1 MSALNIPASVE
12 ALEPDGNGNVPG
24 RVTRKRRGF
33 GAAHRRGA
41 RFELIPMID
50 VFMIITLFLM
60 VMAFL
65 PQVSESLRADLPSS
79 KTAEKTPPS
88 VMVQITKDGETL
100 FQGKPT
106 PPEVLE
112 ARMKALIAA
121 KPDTAV
127 IIAADKALP
136 FEKVVG
142 LIDRLKT
149 AGVKRLALATSKPK
163 NDESKP

>member
-1 MSALNIPASVE
+1 LSALSAARRRSY
-12 ALEPDGNGNVPG
+12 G
-24 RVTRKRRGF
+24 R
-33 GAAHRRGA
+33 AHRRGT

-50 VFMIITLFLM
+50 VFMIVTLFLM

-65 PQVSESLRADLPSS
+65 PQISESLRADLPSS

-88 VMVQITKDGETL
+88 VMVQMTKDGEIL
-100 FQGKPT
+100 FQGQPL

-112 ARMKALIAA
+112 GKMKALAAA

-142 LIDRLKT
+142 LIDRLKS
-149 AGVKRLALATSKPK
+149 AGIKRLALATAKPK
-163 NDESKP
+163 G

>member
-1 MSALNIPASVE
+1 MSALSAAVPVE
-12 ALEPDGNGNVPG
+12 TGDGSGNGNG
-24 RVTRKRRGF
+24 LRFTRRRRGF

-65 PQVSESLRADLPSS
+65 PQISESLRADLPSS

-88 VMVQITKDGETL
+88 VMVQITADGETL
-100 FQGKPT
+100 FQGKPI

-112 ARMKALIAA
+112 ARMKALVTS

-149 AGVKRLALATSKPK
+149 AGVKRLALATSKPQK
-163 NDESKP
+163 AE

>member
-1 MSALNIPASVE
+1 LSALSTP
-12 ALEPDGNGNVPG
+12 VPTARVATPRRRRKFG
-24 RVTRKRRGF
+24 RAHGRGT
-33 GAAHRRGA
+33 

-88 VMVQITKDGETL
+88 VMVQLTKDGELL
-100 FQGKPT
+100 FQGQTT

-112 ARMKALIAA
+112 ARIRALVTS

-127 IIAADKALP
+127 VVAADKAIP

-149 AGVKRLALATSKPK
+149 AGVKRLALATAKPGSAPANPDK
-163 NDESKP
+163 

>member
-1 MSALNIPASVE
+1 MSALSTP
-12 ALEPDGNGNVPG
+12 VPTAQ
-24 RVTRKRRGF
+24 VAAPRKRRKF
-33 GAAHRRGA
+33 GRAHGRGT

-88 VMVQITKDGETL
+88 VMVQLTKDGELL
-100 FQGKPT
+100 FQGQPT

-112 ARMKALIAA
+112 ARMKALVTN

-127 IIAADKALP
+127 VVAADKAIP

-149 AGVKRLALATSKPK
+149 AGVKRLALATAKPGGPASS
-163 NDESKP
+163 ESEK

>member
-1 MSALNIPASVE
+1 
-12 ALEPDGNGNVPG
+12 
-24 RVTRKRRGF
+24 
-33 GAAHRRGA
+33 
-41 RFELIPMID
+41 MID

-65 PQVSESLRADLPSS
+65 PQISESLRADLPSS

-88 VMVQITKDGETL
+88 VLVQITRDGETL
-100 FQGKPT
+100 YQGQSI

-112 ARMKALIAA
+112 SRMQALMAS

-127 IIAADKALP
+127 VIAADKALP

-149 AGVKRLALATSKPK
+149 AGVKRLALATARPQG
-163 NDESKP
+163 DR